1 MDYNGTVQH
10 LGDLKN
16 NAQLHQKDKITMK
29 NKGKNYDYIKLIKLL
44 SLTTKESAIL
54 PVHKFDSFIVKS

>member
-1 MDYNGTVQH
+1 
-10 LGDLKN
+10 
-16 NAQLHQKDKITMK
+16 MK

-44 SLTTKESAIL
+44 SLTTKKSAIL